1 MSIELDINNYTINDL
16 INFFKLQQTYT
27 HNDLNNN
34 EKDMTIKIISS
45 DYEDNHKYNLL
56 KFIQTTK
63 NRFSTPTQKM
73 LEEPFLTILPPFK
86 AQ

>member
-1 MSIELDINNYTINDL
+1 MSIDLDINNYTINDL

-34 EKDMTIKIISS
+34 EKDMTIKIMSS

-63 NRFSTPTQKM
+63 NRFSTRTRKIPR
-73 LEEPFLTILPPFK
+73 EPFLIILPPIT